1 MCEENEKTADYKEN
15 KQLERRP
22 GKRIREENKEA
33 EDYKDC
39 EDREGLKRSEG
50 SLGIGG
56 ER

>member
-1 MCEENEKTADYKEN
+1 MREENEKTADYKEN
-15 KQLERRP
+15 KRLERRP

-39 EDREGLKRSEG
+39 EDREGLKRS
-50 SLGIGG
+50 LGIGG